1 MTLAISKFGEV
12 LMSRPAGKDAF
23 LMAKAYILNSI
34 TANDEITL
42 DFENVKETW
51 EALDGYKDSEQ
62 LAMECRKKADELKQ
76 QKIQERKATESELE
90 KELKAVYAKDKK
102 QVKWLIL
109 GMIALIIIC
118 SVILLWMG
126 ELILLM

>member
-1 MTLAISKFGEV
+1 MDVFG
-12 LMSRPAGKDAF
+12 RFGRTD
-23 LMAKAYILNSI
+23 
-34 TANDEITL
+34 
-42 DFENVKETW
+42 
-51 EALDGYKDSEQ
+51 
-62 LAMECRKKADELKQ
+62 KKADELRQ
-76 QKIQERKATESELE
+76 QKIKERKATEAELE

>member
-1 MTLAISKFGEV
+1 MDVLGRFG
-12 LMSRPAGKDAF
+12 RTD
-23 LMAKAYILNSI
+23 
-34 TANDEITL
+34 
-42 DFENVKETW
+42 
-51 EALDGYKDSEQ
+51 
-62 LAMECRKKADELKQ
+62 KKADELRQ
-76 QKIQERKATESELE
+76 QKIKERKATEAELE

>member
-1 MTLAISKFGEV
+1 MDVFG
-12 LMSRPAGKDAF
+12 RFGRTD
-23 LMAKAYILNSI
+23 
-34 TANDEITL
+34 
-42 DFENVKETW
+42 
-51 EALDGYKDSEQ
+51 
-62 LAMECRKKADELKQ
+62 KKADELRQ
-76 QKIQERKATESELE
+76 QKIKERKATEAELE

-126 ELILLM
+126 ELILLI

>member
-1 MTLAISKFGEV
+1 MDVFG
-12 LMSRPAGKDAF
+12 RFGRTD
-23 LMAKAYILNSI
+23 
-34 TANDEITL
+34 
-42 DFENVKETW
+42 
-51 EALDGYKDSEQ
+51 
-62 LAMECRKKADELKQ
+62 KKADELGQ
-76 QKIQERKATESELE
+76 QKIKERKATEAELE

>member
-1 MTLAISKFGEV
+1 MDVFG
-12 LMSRPAGKDAF
+12 RFGRTD
-23 LMAKAYILNSI
+23 
-34 TANDEITL
+34 
-42 DFENVKETW
+42 
-51 EALDGYKDSEQ
+51 
-62 LAMECRKKADELKQ
+62 KKADELRQ
-76 QKIQERKATESELE
+76 QKIKERKATEAELE

-126 ELILLM
+126 DLILLM

>member
-1 MTLAISKFGEV
+1 
-12 LMSRPAGKDAF
+12 
-23 LMAKAYILNSI
+23 
-34 TANDEITL
+34 
-42 DFENVKETW
+42 
-51 EALDGYKDSEQ
+51 
-62 LAMECRKKADELKQ
+62 MECQKKADALKQ
-76 QKIQERKATESELE
+76 KKAEERKATEAELE

-126 ELILLM
+126 ERILLM